1 MKIQIK
7 QTFEDYLQFYA
18 FIEWKTPNHMT
29 TRLRN
34 MIFWIYM
41 VLFIFIYIP
50 LQDIFKSQISEII
63 KFSIFILVLIVLI
76 ILFSG
81 KEKQK
86 SIRKRIR
93 KSFKLELDN
102 ISYGDIFIEMTDADI
117 LVKSDKYEKHYQWS
131 NFEFYNLDKE
141 YIYIYN
147 SRLDSIVIKKE
158 FISDF
163 EKFDKIIREKIK

>member
-7 QTFEDYLQFYA
+7 QTIEDYLHFYT
-18 FIEWKTPNHMT
+18 FIEWNTPNHKT
-29 TRLRN
+29 TRFRN
-34 MIFWIYM
+34 MAVL
-41 VLFIFIYIP
+41 VLFIFIFMPY
-50 LQDIFKSQISEII
+50 QDILKSPTTEVI
-63 KFSIFILVLIVLI
+63 KFSIFIIVLIVLI

-93 KSFKLELDN
+93 KSFKLGYND
-102 ISYGDIFIEMTDADI
+102 ISFGDIMIEMNDAEI
-117 LVKSDKYEKHYQWS
+117 LVKSDKYEKRYQWN

-141 YIYIYN
+141 HVYIYN

-163 EKFDKIIREKIK
+163 DQFDNYVKERIK